1 MKNIDIKNKVK
12 SIKRSCFIADAHLD
26 LAYDIVRKRSYGGR
40 NILERDYY
48 QDMLDGGLNLV
59 ISSIFIETKY
69 IPEMVLRRA
78 LMQVEALLED
88 IEESEHFEFCL
99 GKSDVEAAYK
109 KGKISIMLSFEGVE
123 PLYNDLEL
131 LNVFKRL
138 GVRGVGLCWS
148 RRNNA
153 ADGSDF
159 VEKRIGKRSGLSS
172 FGLELLDKIEN
183 HKMFLDLSHIN
194 DEGFSDSIEFFNGKI
209 MVSHTNARSLNNT
222 MRNISDDQIKTI
234 SDNRGFI
241 GINGMNF
248 TVSEDGS
255 NDNVIGYCDHI
266 DHVLKVGGEDCLG
279 FGFDF
284 NNIILRYIPEEELVN
299 LPRKPFDCIDG
310 YKEIPCIIE
319 ELINRNYSEETI
331 EKILGKNLLDFLGEV
346 E

>member
-1 MKNIDIKNKVK
+1 MNNIEMKNRVE
-12 SIKRSCFIADAHLD
+12 SIKRKCFIADAHLD

-48 QDMLDGGLNLV
+48 QDMNEGGLNLV
-59 ISSIFIETKY
+59 ISSIFIESKY
-69 IPEMVLRRA
+69 IPEMALRRA
-78 LMQVEALLED
+78 LMQVEALLLD

-99 GKSDVEAAYK
+99 GRSDVEKAHK
-109 KGKISIMLSFEGVE
+109 NGKISIMLSFEGVE
-123 PLYNDLEL
+123 PLYNNLEL
-131 LNVFKRL
+131 LGVFNRL

-172 FGLELLDKIEN
+172 FGIDLLDEIDNKN
-183 HKMFLDLSHIN
+183 MFLDLSHIN
-194 DEGFSDSIEFFNGKI
+194 DEGFSDSLEFFKGKI
-209 MVSHTNARSLNNT
+209 MVSHTNSRTLNNT
-222 MRNISDDQIKTI
+222 MRNISDGQIKTI
-234 SDNRGFI
+234 SENRGFI

-255 NDNVIGYCDHI
+255 NDNVRGYCDHI
-266 DHVLKVGGEDCLG
+266 DHVLKVGGQDCLG
-279 FGFDF
+279 LGFDF

-331 EKILGKNLLDFLGEV
+331 EKILGKNLLNFLGEI